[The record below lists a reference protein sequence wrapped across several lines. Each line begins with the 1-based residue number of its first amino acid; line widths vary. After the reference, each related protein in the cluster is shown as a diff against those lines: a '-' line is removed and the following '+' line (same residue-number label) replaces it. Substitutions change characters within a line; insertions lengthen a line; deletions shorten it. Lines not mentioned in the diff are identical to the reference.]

1 MSIPIKPSPSA
12 SELVRFSAI
21 SSRAGVPATAID
33 HNMETAT
40 VSFRELA
47 ANSKQF
53 ARRLLTIGENRLE
66 LLTVEVQEE
75 RERLLH
81 AILLALGVAAFGLL
95 ASLTLTAA
103 IVVLLWTWSPLA
115 VLLTLTGL
123 YGAAGVYLY
132 RRLTGLLRDWQTLSA
147 TLDQL
152 RKDRACLEK
161 NLA

>member
-1 MSIPIKPSPSA
+1 
-12 SELVRFSAI
+12 
-21 SSRAGVPATAID
+21 
-33 HNMETAT
+33 METGS
-40 VSFRELA
+40 VSFKQLA
-47 ANSKQF
+47 ATSKHF

-81 AILLALGVAAFGLL
+81 AFLLALGVAAFGLL
-95 ASLTLTAA
+95 AGITLTAA
-103 IVVLLWTWSPLA
+103 IVVLLWQYSPVT

-123 YGAAGVYLY
+123 YGVAAVCLY

-161 NLA
+161 TLE